1 VVCDFHLFARIWVG
15 NELGRM
21 QGLGQDFVSFVR
33 QAMLQHEVGQERHN
47 LWIIQIAMGQ
57 HTGRGATGAIV
68 CEHGSFWG
76 AARFDVILDEAALF
90 GGEVKACFFSK
101 AAFLVGDG
109 DVVVIFV
116 HFVLQLS
123 RAGCE
128 ERILCVNLCVK
139 TIPKC
144 AKIEKIT

>member
-1 VVCDFHLFARIWVG
+1 MVCDFHLCARIWVG
-15 NELGRM
+15 DDLGRM
-21 QGLGQDFVSFVR
+21 QVLGQDFVSFVR
-33 QAMLQHEVGQERHN
+33 QAMFQHEVGQERHN
-47 LWIIQIAMGQ
+47 LWVVQIAMGQ
-57 HTGRGATGAIV
+57 HTGGGATGAIV
-68 CEHGSFWG
+68 CEHGSVWST
-76 AARFDVILDEAALF
+76 ARFDVGLDEVALS
-90 GGEVKACFFSK
+90 GREVEACFFSEVT
-101 AAFLVGDG
+101 FVVG
-109 DVVVIFV
+109 VIVFV